1 MSETFQCAAKRNAAG
16 QPTRA
21 LAATAAT
28 AQSLPVGSV
37 AARPSGDFQSIFE
50 NAPIGIYQ
58 STTEQVIAVN
68 AALARMFGYENAGAM
83 MAGTVDVSRLFI
95 DPQQWT
101 AMVSRAQAS
110 PTFIQEEVAHRRQD
124 GSVLTASVR
133 LRAVRKG
140 FGTSFFEG
148 FVEDLTD
155 RKHVEKQ
162 LRQTQKMEAIGQLAG
177 GVAHD
182 FNNIVA
188 ATLLHLG
195 LLQQSHKLTS
205 GARETLEEVEKEMV
219 RAANLTRQLL
229 LFSRQEAARFEDLD
243 PNQLI
248 ADLLKMLRRLLHEN
262 IDLQFL
268 KSGEEAWIHADA
280 GMLEQVVMNLC
291 INAQD
296 AMPGGGQLVLSSSVV
311 RLGDEQPPS
320 SPDRRPGSFV
330 CLTVADT
337 GCGME
342 KEITE
347 RMFEPFFTTKE
358 LGRGTGLGLATVYGI
373 VKQHEGWIEVES
385 RVGQGST
392 LRVYLP
398 AKAKPLFIAGGSTE
412 AEGAVHG
419 TETILLVEDELSVRR
434 PAALCLRKLGYAVLE
449 AGNGVDALK
458 IWEQQR
464 QKIEMLFT
472 DMVMSG
478 SITGLDLAERMQK
491 EKKSLRVIISSGYSA
506 DLAELSP
513 VPGLNLSFLR
523 KPYKVPAMARLI
535 RDCLDKR

>member
-1 MSETFQCAAKRNAAG
+1 
-16 QPTRA
+16 
-21 LAATAAT
+21 
-28 AQSLPVGSV
+28 
-37 AARPSGDFQSIFE
+37 
-50 NAPIGIYQ
+50 
-58 STTEQVIAVN
+58 
-68 AALARMFGYENAGAM
+68 
-83 MAGTVDVSRLFI
+83 
-95 DPQQWT
+95 
-101 AMVSRAQAS
+101 
-110 PTFIQEEVAHRRQD
+110 
-124 GSVLTASVR
+124 
-133 LRAVRKG
+133 
-140 FGTSFFEG
+140 
-148 FVEDLTD
+148 
-155 RKHVEKQ
+155 
-162 LRQTQKMEAIGQLAG
+162 
-177 GVAHD
+177 
-182 FNNIVA
+182 
-188 ATLLHLG
+188 
-195 LLQQSHKLTS
+195 
-205 GARETLEEVEKEMV
+205 
-219 RAANLTRQLL
+219 
-229 LFSRQEAARFEDLD
+229 
-243 PNQLI
+243 
-248 ADLLKMLRRLLHEN
+248 
-262 IDLQFL
+262 
-268 KSGEEAWIHADA
+268 
-280 GMLEQVVMNLC
+280 
-291 INAQD
+291 
-296 AMPGGGQLVLSSSVV
+296 
-311 RLGDEQPPS
+311 
-320 SPDRRPGSFV
+320 
-330 CLTVADT
+330 VADT

-412 AEGAVHG
+412 SEDAVHG

-464 QKIEMLFT
+464 QKIEMVFT

-535 RDCLDKR
+535 RDCLDKP